1 MSEMS
6 HCSRGATRPLAAAGG
21 RAQGGS
27 LAHMRR
33 VWWGLFTNTVG
44 FIYKR
49 IRVHSSALHAFS
61 TETAAFSVYSDGCI
75 HVFVAFMCICK
86 AGLGVFNDAC
96 IHSVFTLCIQA
107 YSHVVCIHNFDVF
120 NRIQHVAYSRTTV
133 FSCICP
139 PAPGNECRACVNTTR
154 SEYTVTYACSMHVNT
169 FECIS
174 SSNAVM

>member
-1 MSEMS
+1 MWTLDGHTVVRVPAS
-6 HCSRGATRPLAAAGG
+6 GVGAAGW
-21 RAQGGS
+21 
-27 LAHMRR
+27 R

-154 SEYTVTYACSMHVNT
+154 SEYTVTYACEYV
-169 FECIS
+169 
-174 SSNAVM
+174 